1 MKRLLR
7 PDAPQN
13 LRYESTTDSITVEW
27 DAVDGADSY
36 NVYRGA
42 AKNFAESVTEPKYF
56 TDGMIPDTK
65 LTINVTAVGPTGAES
80 PMSEIETRTQAE
92 AP

>member
-1 MKRLLR
+1 
-7 PDAPQN
+7 
-13 LRYESTTDSITVEW
+13 
-27 DAVDGADSY
+27 
-36 NVYRGA
+36 
-42 AKNFAESVTEPKYF
+42 
-56 TDGMIPDTK
+56 MIPDTK